1 MLRFVQGKYL
11 LIWML
16 ASSLL
21 LFSCLSCVRLSDPMD
36 CSTPGS
42 LSFFISCNLLG
53 LMSIESVMPSNYL
66 ILCCPL
72 LLFPSIFLSVR
83 DLSQLFISSGQNT
96 GASASGSVLPMNIQ
110 GWFPFGLTGLIS
122 LLPKRLSRVFSS
134 TTVWKPQFFSTQPS
148 SWSNLPICTWYC
160 KHHSFDY
167 IDLCW

>member
-72 LLFPSIFLSVR
+72 LLPSLFPSISVFSTE
-83 DLSQLFISSGQNT
+83 LVPSGSQSI
-96 GASASGSVLPMNIQ
+96 GASASVLLMNIHS
-110 GWFPFGLTGLIS
+110 WFPLRLTGLIS
-122 LLPKRLSRVFSS
+122 LLFKGLSRVLKSWILRHSAFFIVHLSHPYM
-134 TTVWKPQFFSTQPS
+134 TTGKT
-148 SWSNLPICTWYC
+148 IA
-160 KHHSFDY
+160 
-167 IDLCW
+167 

>member
-83 DLSQLFISSGQNT
+83 DLSQLFISSGQNI
-96 GASASGSVLPMNIQ
+96 GASVLVLPVTIQ
-110 GWFPFGLTGLIS
+110 DWFPLGMASLIS
-122 LLPKRLSRVFSS
+122 LQFEELSRVFSS
-134 TTVWKPQFFSTQPS
+134 TTVWKHQFFGCLPS
-148 SWSNLPICTWYC
+148 LWSNSHIRMWLLEKP
-160 KHHSFDY
+160 
-167 IDLCW
+167 